1 MQRLI
6 SLGLLAGLVGGGW
19 TALKNVSPQQL
30 EQAVTSVR
38 TTVGPMLAQATA
50 PQQGQPPAQQGA
62 ASPGSTPYQGGYSY
76 TPVAG
81 TAVFAPP
88 PVTQEP
94 PSIRIASY
102 NIQVFGDS
110 KASKPYV
117 MQALAQVVRQFDVIA
132 IQKIRT
138 QDNNFI
144 QKFLRDYVNVG
155 VTSGGYD
162 ARVSP
167 RLGRTNSKEQY
178 AFIFNTATIEV
189 HPSFCAVVP
198 DPEDRLHREP
208 YVALFRTRIVAPY
221 TPFTFTLINIHT
233 DPDEVPEELDALYY
247 VYEQVQR
254 TPIDGAVEDDVILL
268 GDLNTNVPAA
278 SPYTPGAEQRS
289 ITPKDFRL
297 LATIPGISPL
307 IRNQA
312 TNTVGTRLHDNLLI
326 SSLNTIEYLD
336 QGVMDLRTALGAT
349 LTQEQVL
356 MMSDHLPV
364 WGKFSAIEGGA
375 YRSASR

>member
-1 MQRLI
+1 VVKRLA
-6 SLGLLAGLVGGGW
+6 SLGMLAALAGGGW
-19 TALKNVSPQQL
+19 TALQNLSPQQIQ
-30 EQAVTSVR
+30 EAVQTVR
-38 TTVGPMLAQATA
+38 TTVGPMVAQ
-50 PQQGQPPAQQGA
+50 QLQGQPAAQQAPQA
-62 ASPGSTPYQGGYSY
+62 APMQTPYAGGYNY

-81 TAVFAPP
+81 NASFAPA

-94 PSIRIASY
+94 PSIRIASF

-117 MQALAQVVRQFDVIA
+117 MQAIAQVVKSFDVIA
-132 IQKIRT
+132 IQEIRT
-138 QDNNFI
+138 QDNNFV

-162 ARVSP
+162 VRVSP

-178 AFIFNTATIEV
+178 AYIFNTATVEI
-189 HPSFCAVVP
+189 HPQFCAVVP

-208 YVALFRTRIVAPY
+208 FAALFRTRIVAPY

-247 VYEQVQR
+247 VYNQVQR
-254 TPIDGAVEDDVILL
+254 SQIDGAVEDDVILL

-278 SPYTPGAEQRS
+278 SRWTPNVEQRS
-289 ITPKDFRL
+289 ITPKDLRL
-297 LATIPGISPL
+297 LGTIPGIAPL
-307 IRNQA
+307 IRSEA

-326 SSLNTIEYLD
+326 SSLNTVEYLD
-336 QGVMDLRTALGAT
+336 HGVMDLRTELGFQ
-349 LTQEQVL
+349 LSQEQVAL
-356 MMSDHLPV
+356 ISDHLPV

>member
-1 MQRLI
+1 
-6 SLGLLAGLVGGGW
+6 LLAGLVGGGW
-19 TALKNVSPQQL
+19 TALKNVSPQQIQ
-30 EQAVTSVR
+30 QAVTSVR
-38 TTVGPMLAQATA
+38 TTVGPMLAQPSGQSPT
-50 PQQGQPPAQQGA
+50 QQALPPNLAGGPA
-62 ASPGSTPYQGGYSY
+62 GTPYPGGYSY
-76 TPVAG
+76 TPVGGSAQ
-81 TAVFAPP
+81 FAPP

-94 PSIRIASY
+94 PSIRIASF
-102 NIQVFGDS
+102 NIQVFGDA

-117 MQALAQVVRQFDVIA
+117 MRALAQVVRSFDVIA
-132 IQKIRT
+132 IQEIRT
-138 QDNNFI
+138 QDNQFI

-162 ARVSP
+162 ARVSH
-167 RLGRTNSKEQY
+167 RLGRTNSTEQY

-189 HPSFCAVVP
+189 HPQFCAVIP

-221 TPFTFTLINIHT
+221 TPFTFTLINTHT

-247 VYEQVQR
+247 VYQQVQR

-278 SPYTPGAEQRS
+278 SPYTPNVQQRS
-289 ITPKDFRL
+289 IAPTDLRL
-297 LATIPGISPL
+297 LATIPGIAPL
-307 IRNQA
+307 IRKEA

-336 QGVMDLRTALGAT
+336 HGVMDLRTALGIT
-349 LTQEQVL
+349 LTTEQVGEI
-356 MMSDHLPV
+356 SDHLPV